1 VVDGLEVIRKIIVLP
16 TDPNRGEGAM
26 KGEMLVKPV
35 RITRVSRVT
44 APPPVVPASP
54 SAASPP

>member
-1 VVDGLEVIRKIIVLP
+1 MP

-35 RITRVSRVT
+35 KIVSVRRVSG
-44 APPPVVPASP
+44 
-54 SAASPP
+54 